1 MVKRIDSN
9 SNKEILFRQ
18 IGAKI
23 TYYRKAQQL
32 TQEQLAV
39 RVNVSTNTIGR
50 IERGKYNNNISLS
63 LLLDIAVGLGIEA
76 YILLMFTEEEKRVW
90 HGGD

>member
-1 MVKRIDSN
+1 MIKRIDSN

-32 TQEQLAV
+32 TQEQLAA

-76 YILLMFTEEEKRVW
+76 YVLLMFTEEEKRVW
-90 HGGD
+90 HGDD

>member
-76 YILLMFTEEEKRVW
+76 YVLLMFTEEEKRVW
-90 HGGD
+90 HGDD

>member
-76 YILLMFTEEEKRVW
+76 YVLLMFTEEEKRVW
-90 HGGD
+90 HSDD